1 MRPTARHSPSS
12 TSWWLKCQEE
22 EPGPTDI
29 RRSSWSLRPR
39 LNGYAGLVDRA
50 AAKTPS
56 VVYTARESE
65 PVAVLH
71 SPLPHKSC
79 VFLLHGANEDHT
91 RGGTAASHTF
101 SKVRVHNAPCVRVT
115 PDTQNH
121 TRKTSTIW
129 ARHSGQRLLA
139 SRAAHAWHSATW
151 PHGCSRV
158 LMRRSKQ
165 TQHSFASSAASPSSS
180 PGAGEGST
188 TGHKCQV
195 PSKSPSACRIDHSP
209 RTPPLRE
216 GCLVYACTSNQG
228 HRAENARHRV
238 NTCKTVECVSSR
250 AGVGMQGPVLCI
262 YGTAAR
268 PPAAQPTAKR
278 PPTPQP
284 TAETPAPLPARR
296 SVPPRGT
303 RQRGRGSPTETRAV
317 EWASGLLL
325 SV

>member
-1 MRPTARHSPSS
+1 MVICGGSSAKKKSRVRLILDVLPGPCVLGLTATRALLIGRRRRGLVLSTLRVSPSLWLFFTAR
-12 TSWWLKCQEE
+12 CR
-22 EPGPTDI
+22 I
-29 RRSSWSLRPR
+29 R
-39 LNGYAGLVDRA
+39 D
-50 AAKTPS
+50 
-56 VVYTARESE
+56 
-65 PVAVLH
+65 
-71 SPLPHKSC
+71 KSC

-165 TQHSFASSAASPSSS
+165 TQHSFASSAASSSSS

-188 TGHKCQV
+188 TGHKCQM

-238 NTCKTVECVSSR
+238 STCKTVECVSSR